1 MTPDADS
8 FRALA
13 RSSPWRW
20 RTVHLRARSSGW
32 ADVEAYVRRPDGLAT
47 RVGDQVRVETF
58 PYDAE
63 LRRQRPVLR
72 PDGLVAER
80 PLRWWLVDDPIWR
93 DYYWIAMLDPEELSH
108 DVAIDRLR
116 EEELDGRPVWRA
128 DLTPQP
134 GYEARCGGGCCELLF
149 SEVSW
154 RSEGNS
160 RPLPQGTV
168 FASHYD
174 VALDVESGIV
184 VRSLPVGAETPW
196 LEVDVLEV
204 DGPPPGWA
212 QVEA

>member
-1 MTPDADS
+1 VTPDADS

-20 RTVHLRARSSGW
+20 RTLHLRARSSGW
-32 ADVEAYVRRPDGLAT
+32 TDAEAYVQRPDRLRT
-47 RVGDQVRVETF
+47 KVGDQLRVETF
-58 PYDAE
+58 PYDAA

-80 PLRWWLVDDPIWR
+80 PEGWWMVDDPIWR
-93 DYYWIAMLDPEELSH
+93 DYYWVAMLDPEELSH
-108 DVAIDRLR
+108 DVAVDRLR
-116 EEELDGRPVWRA
+116 AEELHGRRAWRA
-128 DLTPQP
+128 DLTPLP

-154 RSEGNS
+154 HSDGNK
-160 RPLPQGTV
+160 RPVPPGTV

-184 VRSLPVGAETPW
+184 VRSLPMGAQTPW
-196 LEVDVLEV
+196 LEVEVLAV
-204 DGPPPGWA
+204 DGPAPDWGR
-212 QVEA
+212 VEA